1 MKYQKGQITFF
12 ILSVLLGYVIM
23 VMLYN
28 NPINMNQSTSL
39 STVKELIKKEKDELE
54 IKSDYLNKIRS
65 LEKRIVFYQNQASG
79 TSDDAKK
86 IQEEL
91 EKTKVL
97 VGLTD
102 LVGPGVEIILNDRKK
117 ETLPNIN
124 ENNPIEWYI
133 VHDED
138 VLKVINEL
146 LAAGAEAISINDM
159 RIVSNTRIRCGGPTI
174 NVKNQPLAPPFIIHA
189 IGNPDKLNNFLTNSS
204 FDAQQSMSIY
214 NYLTSYGI
222 EFTIRKEENVKVPR
236 FYGSMRT
243 YYAKAINEE
252 GE

>member
-1 MKYQKGQITFF
+1 MKFQKGQITFF

-23 VMLYN
+23 VMLYS

-39 STVKELIKKEKDELE
+39 STVKELVKKENDELE
-54 IKSDYLNKIRS
+54 IKKDYLNKIRS
-65 LEKRIVFYQNQASG
+65 LEKKIVFYQNYASG
-79 TSDDAKK
+79 TSVNAKK

-138 VLKVINEL
+138 ILKVINEL

-189 IGNPDKLNNFLTNSS
+189 IGNPDQLNNFLTNPSL
-204 FDAQQSMSIY
+204 DAQHQMSIY

-236 FYGSMRT
+236 FYGSMKT
-243 YYAKAINEE
+243 YYAKSIN
-252 GE
+252 